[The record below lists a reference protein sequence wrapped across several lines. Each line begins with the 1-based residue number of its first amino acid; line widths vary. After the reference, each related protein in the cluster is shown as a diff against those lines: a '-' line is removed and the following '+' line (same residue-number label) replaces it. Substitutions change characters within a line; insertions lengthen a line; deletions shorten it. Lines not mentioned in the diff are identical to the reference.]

1 MTSLSQ
7 SDESYNKELEEYF
20 KKQLIDDIDLN
31 PYNIRCRPKDLK
43 ICMIRQIGGD
53 KWKYGLSILDKTDKI
68 KDIIV
73 NVKYQLGKCQYEEFK
88 IRLLS
93 LWVFAILSV
102 YEDNKLKRK
111 FVTAYID
118 GDLAQQ
124 IYDKKVD
131 NLTDILLRNRDCWLE
146 ATDENSIFKEN
157 VNN

>member
-1 MTSLSQ
+1 
-7 SDESYNKELEEYF
+7 
-20 KKQLIDDIDLN
+20 
-31 PYNIRCRPKDLK
+31 
-43 ICMIRQIGGD
+43 MIRQIGGD
-53 KWKYGLSILDKTDKI
+53 KWKYGLSILNKTDKI

-73 NVKYQLGKCQYEEFK
+73 NVKYNWENVNIKSLNSE
-88 IRLLS
+88 LLS

-131 NLTDILLRNRDCWLE
+131 NLTDILLRNRDYWLE
-146 ATDENSIFKEN
+146 ATDENNIFKEN

>member
-31 PYNIRCRPKDLK
+31 PYNNRCRPKRFK
-43 ICMIRQIGGD
+43 NSMIRQIGGD

-73 NVKYQLGKCQYEEFK
+73 NVKYNWENANIKSLNSE
-88 IRLLS
+88 LLS